1 MAKETIKGLTVK
13 IGGDTTELGKA
24 LEGVNKKSRDL
35 SSELGSINRL
45 LKFDPTNT
53 DLLAQKQKVLA
64 EAIETT
70 QEKLETLHE
79 AEKQAQRQLANGDI
93 TEAQYRALQREI
105 AATEQKLQSYERA
118 AKTTAEAVEH
128 LGDKVD
134 ESAEDLKDQE
144 KKAEAA
150 EEALDDMGSTAA
162 SVAKTGL
169 GLLAAA
175 ATAVVGALVAAAEE
189 SREYRREMGKL
200 DTAFRDA
207 NHSAA
212 DAKETYEELQGVLG
226 ETDQAVEA
234 SNHLAE
240 LCETEEELHEWTDIL
255 TGVYAKFGDSLP
267 IESLA
272 EAANESAKKTGD
284 VVGALA
290 DAISW
295 AADEGETFGVK
306 LKRATKQNEEWN
318 KKVQEAT
325 NAEDYFALALEDCST
340 EQERQQLITKTL
352 TKYYKSA
359 ATQYKK
365 TNKEVIESNKATEKW
380 NQSMAKI
387 GKTVDPLI
395 TDVKEF
401 GAELLSNAEQPI
413 KEISKF
419 ITDKLIPALKNIS
432 SWVRSNKA
440 EITGVITALTVGYVG
455 YKASVLA
462 AELATKG
469 VTAASLAAAAAQ
481 KALNLVMNAN
491 PVGLLITAFAS
502 LAAGMTAYYLSTEEA
517 KAGVDTLTDAEKELI
532 QASTEAAEA
541 FRDQQKATTEQE
553 SGILTQMGYIE
564 NLAGELDS
572 LVRANGRVDEA
583 NRQRVSYILNEMNE
597 ALGTEYELVDGEI
610 QRYDELKQS
619 IDSVIRAKTANSL
632 LEANNADYV
641 AAMEAEGQAWE
652 ALQLAQQDYDAQLQH
667 TEEVKQQYA
676 DKLAEIDAQ
685 LAEASGKADTR
696 LSQSTALQKAKIEEL
711 IQAEEDALAEKKEA
725 YDQAAT
731 DYETYENTIQTYR
744 EAEEAAFTGNT
755 QKAIEL
761 LTEKGQAHSVYSDKV
776 DDETAKVLDALKRE
790 AVNAGIEARRTK
802 DNFEKGV
809 DGYTKEMVDEAQKG
823 YEDALA
829 EFETAY
835 ADAEGVGED
844 LAEGASAGIDNKAA
858 NMVARARAMVVNAI
872 AAMRAAADSNS
883 PSKETMSLGEDMG
896 EGAQIGIDNS
906 TKDVANAARRQT
918 EAVLDAYRDEA
929 QSGQQIFRGVAEQ
942 QAARQAKQAQAAS
955 AGNAG
960 VLGEILDAIKAGQVL
975 AIDKNKLVGATAKA
989 YDRELGFQRALVERG
1004 AV

>member
-1 MAKETIKGLTVK
+1 M
-13 IGGDTTELGKA
+13 
-24 LEGVNKKSRDL
+24 
-35 SSELGSINRL
+35 
-45 LKFDPTNT
+45 KFDPTNT

-64 EAIETT
+64 EVIETT
-70 QEKLETLHE
+70 EEKLQKLRE
-79 AEKQAQRQLANGDI
+79 AEEQVQEQVKKGEVS
-93 TEAQYRALQREI
+93 EAQYRALQREI

-118 AKTTAEAVEH
+118 AKTTAEAVDH
-128 LGDKVD
+128 FGDEVD

-150 EEALDDMGSTAA
+150 EEAIDDMGSTAA

-255 TGVYAKFGDSLP
+255 TGVYAKFGASLP
-267 IESLA
+267 VEGLA
-272 EAANESAKKTGD
+272 EAANETAKTGE
-284 VVGALA
+284 VTGGLA
-290 DAISW
+290 DALNW
-295 AADEGETFGVK
+295 AAEEGETFGVS
-306 LKRATKQNEEWN
+306 LKRNTKQNEEWN

-325 NAEDYFALALEDCST
+325 KAEDFFNLALEECSN

-413 KEISKF
+413 RDISKF

-440 EITGVITALTVGYVG
+440 EITGVITALTVGYAG

-532 QASTEAAEA
+532 QASKDAAEA
-541 FRDQQKATTEQE
+541 FRDQVKATTETE

-583 NRQRVSYILNEMNE
+583 NRDRVSYILNEMNE

-667 TEEVKQQYA
+667 TEEVKQKYA

-685 LAEASGKADTR
+685 LAAASGNADQR

-711 IQAEEDALAEKKEA
+711 IQAEENALAEKKEA

-755 QKAIEL
+755 QKAIDL
-761 LTEKGQAHSVYSDKV
+761 LTEKGQAHGVYSDKV
-776 DDETAKVLDALKRE
+776 DAETTKVLDSLKRE

-802 DNFEKGV
+802 ENFEKGV

-844 LAEGASAGIDNKAA
+844 LADGASAGIDNKAA

-883 PSKETMSLGEDMG
+883 PSKETMRLTEDMG
-896 EGAQIGIDNS
+896 EGAEIGFDNS
-906 TKDVANAARRQT
+906 TKDVVKAAERQT
-918 EAVLDAYRDEA
+918 NAVLDVYKDEA
-929 QSGQQIFRGVAEQ
+929 QSGQQIFRGIAEQ

-955 AGNAG
+955 ASNAG
-960 VLGEILDAIKAGQVL
+960 VLGEILQAIKDGQVL
-975 AIDKNKLVGATAKA
+975 TVDKNKFVGATAKA